1 MARILEEG
9 EKMIAAK
16 KTCIQYMRTEA
27 YNIKYQK
34 EVIERAV
41 RTFRDKTKGD
51 IWTEMTAWY
60 DFINLIEEA
69 TREIRRRLIDY
80 HALHDAVRLIDAES
94 NGEVKLE
101 MAPVLYKSLEEAA
114 YEMCHQNGTVDDLK
128 CDFWDADKGICTNE
142 DGKCFVQKWLKVLKK
157 ARGEK

>member
-1 MARILEEG
+1 
-9 EKMIAAK
+9 MIIAK
-16 KTCIQYMRTEA
+16 ETLIQYMRTEA
-27 YNIKYQK
+27 YNLKYNK

-80 HALHDAVRLIDAES
+80 HAFHDAVKLIDAES
-94 NGEVKLE
+94 NGPVKLA
-101 MAPVLYKSLEEAA
+101 MAPTLYKSLEEAA
-114 YEMCHQNGTVDDLK
+114 YEMCHQNGTADDLK
-128 CDFWDADKGICTNE
+128 CDFWDAEKRICTSK
-142 DGKCFVQKWLKVLKK
+142 DKCFVQKWWNILKE
-157 ARGEK
+157 ARGENAL